1 MHAIPANKKL
11 LLWTGYDNTKKT
23 VHAIIAIQ
31 YKKKTIM
38 LVMPNNNYKES
49 FNYKRINSTHLKQQQ
64 AK

>member
-31 YKKKTIM
+31 YKKK
-38 LVMPNNNYKES
+38 NNNAC
-49 FNYKRINSTHLKQQQ
+49 H
-64 AK
+64 A